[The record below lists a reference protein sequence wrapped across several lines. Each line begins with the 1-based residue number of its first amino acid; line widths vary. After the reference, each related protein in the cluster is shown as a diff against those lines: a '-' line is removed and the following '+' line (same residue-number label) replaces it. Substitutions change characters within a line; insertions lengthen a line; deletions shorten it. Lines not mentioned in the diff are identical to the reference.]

1 MVNCMQCGAFNA
13 EGSLNCSNCGAPLVA
28 QKAETRPYNRYVQY
42 RSYGETKYRRDYSGL
57 GLLIMGLIIVFIGT
71 VTLSGSTPSGSY
83 FRPIALI
90 LIGVWVI
97 MLGVQRSRK
106 NKQPMS
112 R

>member
-1 MVNCMQCGAFNA
+1 MVNCIQCGAFNA

-42 RSYGETKYRRDYSGL
+42 RSYGEVTYSRDYSRL
-57 GLLIMGLIIVFIGT
+57 GLLIMGLLIVLIGI
-71 VTLSGSTPSGSY
+71 VTLSGTTQLVSY
-83 FRPIALI
+83 FWPIVLI
-90 LIGVWVI
+90 LIGFWVL

-106 NKQPMS
+106 N